1 MKKRMNFFKTIKTGI
16 LTIIMCIV
24 YSLPLYADSIQGIKL
39 YQGTMNLLRDATSI
53 ALVVLPTVVGL
64 LLIYFN
70 IRKSACEQQ
79 EQQVWS
85 KRMKTAIIALVIG
98 ETASSIVTLIT
109 SYYSG

>member
-1 MKKRMNFFKTIKTGI
+1 MKKRMNFLKPIKTGI
-16 LTIIMCIV
+16 LTIIMCILF
-24 YSLPLYADSIQGIKL
+24 SLPLYAVSIQDIKL
-39 YQGTMNLLRDATSI
+39 VQGTMNLLNDATSI
-53 ALVVLPTVVGL
+53 LLGALPIVVGL

-85 KRMKTAIIALVIG
+85 KRMKTAIICLVIG
-98 ETASSIVTLIT
+98 ETASGIIALFT